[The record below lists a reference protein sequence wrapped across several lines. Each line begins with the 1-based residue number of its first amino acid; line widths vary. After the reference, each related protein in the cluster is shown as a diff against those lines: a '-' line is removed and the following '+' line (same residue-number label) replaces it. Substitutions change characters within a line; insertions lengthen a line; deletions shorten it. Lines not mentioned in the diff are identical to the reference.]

1 MIRSLQ
7 VTQTGSAVQVSTV
20 PVKVKWVTFIDEAA
34 ASATVG
40 DSNVSATRGVPL
52 AATSGVWS
60 PPVPFA
66 STFGTDLSQ
75 WFTFGTA
82 TQQLTVVYDDMNF

>member
-1 MIRSLQ
+1 VIRTLQ
-7 VTQTGSAVQVSTV
+7 VTQTGSAVQVSAV
-20 PVKVKWVTFIDEAA
+20 PVKVKWATFVDSAA

-40 DSNVSATRGVPL
+40 DANVSGTRGIPL
-52 AATSGVWS
+52 AATNGVWS
-60 PPVPFA
+60 TPVPVA

-82 TQQLTVVYDDMNF
+82 TQLLTVVYDDMNF